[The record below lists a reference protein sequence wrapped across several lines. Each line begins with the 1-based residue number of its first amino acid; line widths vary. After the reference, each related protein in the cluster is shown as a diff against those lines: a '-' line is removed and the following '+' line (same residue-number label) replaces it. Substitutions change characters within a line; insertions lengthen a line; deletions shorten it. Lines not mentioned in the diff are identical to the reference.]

1 MAGDTKESFMTRVK
15 VALRM
20 VLYRWQY
27 ARLKKQIAA
36 INVLDSE
43 ATVKLILEKR
53 CSVCRYGDGEM
64 DMIMSLKDGYN
75 DTRKSDFQNYDKKL
89 AFRLKDILKTGTD
102 EAANLLVCIPYV
114 WKMPQL
120 LTAKP
125 RLFVKRSFVNNQ
137 AVIFDSINP
146 ASVYGDSYFTRFYMD
161 CKDKDKG
168 EYIKF
173 CRKIWDGRDLCI
185 IEGEQS
191 RLGVGNDLF
200 DNAAS
205 IERILCPALN
215 AFEKY
220 DKILEAALKIDKL
233 RLVLIALGQTATVLA
248 CDMARAG
255 YQAIDIGHIDIEYE
269 WFLMGVTEKV
279 PVKHKYV
286 NEVPEGRQFT
296 DETDAAYLSQIIEVV
311 K

>member
-1 MAGDTKESFMTRVK
+1 MAADSKEPFMTRVK

-20 VLYRWQY
+20 LLYRWQY
-27 ARLKKQIAA
+27 ARLKKPIAA
-36 INVLDSE
+36 MNVLDSV

-64 DMIMSLKDGYN
+64 DMITSLKDGYN
-75 DTRKSDFQNYDKKL
+75 DTRKSDFQNYDKSL
-89 AFRLKDILKTGTD
+89 ALRLKDILKAGSD

-114 WKMPQL
+114 WKKPQL

-146 ASVYGDSYFTRFYMD
+146 ASGYGDSYFTRFYMD
-161 CKDKDKG
+161 CKDKNKE
-168 EYIKF
+168 EYIKYLK
-173 CRKIWDGRDLCI
+173 RIWDGRDLCI

-200 DNAAS
+200 DNAAG

-220 DKILEAALKIDKL
+220 DKILEAALKVDKS

-248 CDMARAG
+248 YDMARAG
-255 YQAIDIGHIDIEYE
+255 YQAIDIGHVDIEYE
-269 WFLMGVTEKV
+269 WFLIGATEKV

-286 NEVPEGRQFT
+286 NEVPEGRLFT
-296 DETDAAYLSQIIEVV
+296 EETDVTYLSQIIDVV

>member
-1 MAGDTKESFMTRVK
+1 MAADSKEPFMTRVK

-20 VLYRWQY
+20 LLYRWQY
-27 ARLKKQIAA
+27 ARLKKPIAA
-36 INVLDSE
+36 MNVLDSV

-64 DMIMSLKDGYN
+64 DMITSLKDGYN
-75 DTRKSDFQNYDKKL
+75 DTRKSDFQNYDKSL
-89 AFRLKDILKTGTD
+89 ALRLKDILKAGSD

-114 WKMPQL
+114 WKKPQL

-161 CKDKDKG
+161 CKDKNKE
-168 EYIKF
+168 EYIKYLK
-173 CRKIWDGRDLCI
+173 RIWDGRDLCI

-191 RLGVGNDLF
+191 RLGVGNELF
-200 DNAAS
+200 DNAAG

-220 DKILEAALKIDKL
+220 DKILEAALKVDKS

-248 CDMARAG
+248 YDMSRAG
-255 YQAIDIGHIDIEYE
+255 YQAIDIGHVDIEYE
-269 WFLMGVTEKV
+269 WFLIGATEKV

-286 NEVPEGRQFT
+286 NEVPEGRLFT
-296 DETDAAYLSQIIEVV
+296 EETDATYLSQIIDVV